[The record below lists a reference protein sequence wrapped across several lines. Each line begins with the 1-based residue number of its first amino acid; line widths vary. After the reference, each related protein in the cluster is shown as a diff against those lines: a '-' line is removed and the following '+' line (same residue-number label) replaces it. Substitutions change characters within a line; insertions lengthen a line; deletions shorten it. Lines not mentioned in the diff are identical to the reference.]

1 MVKSLAPLSLVRN
14 TNSFISLKVNNM
26 KVIVLNCG
34 SSSIKYQLFDMPSAE
49 VIAKGL
55 VDKIG
60 LKGASVKHTMSNGD
74 VLKLE
79 GEILDHQAGIEFVL
93 GVLTHKQYGC
103 VSNLNE
109 IGAVGHRVVHAGEKF
124 NGSVA
129 ITKEVINA
137 LEECIEL
144 APLHNPPN
152 LEGIY
157 AINKLLPEVPQVGVF
172 DTAYHQTMEEKAYL
186 YGIPYSLYE
195 KYKVRRYGFHGSSH
209 RFVSQ
214 RAAEILGHNIDE
226 LKIISCHLGN
236 GASMCAIQNGKSV
249 DTSMGMTPVE
259 GLVMG
264 TRCGDID
271 AGALL
276 FIADKEETSIAYTS
290 TLLNKHSGI
299 LGLSGVS
306 SDMRDVETAA
316 AEGNHR
322 AQVSLDIYHYRIK
335 KYIGAYAAAMGGVDV
350 VIFTGGVGENGWETR
365 EETCQGLEFMGID
378 FDKEKNTKLR
388 GKEALISKADSKVKV
403 MVVPTNEELVIAQ
416 DTYEIVVG

>member
-1 MVKSLAPLSLVRN
+1 
-14 TNSFISLKVNNM
+14 M
-26 KVIVLNCG
+26 KIIVLNCG

-60 LKGASVKHTMSNGD
+60 LKGASIKHYMANGD

-79 GEILDHQAGIEFVL
+79 GEILDHQAGIEHVL
-93 GVLTHKQYGC
+93 GVLTHNEYGC
-103 VSNLNE
+103 VKNMNE
-109 IGAVGHRVVHAGEKF
+109 IGAVGHRVVHAGEKY

-129 ITKEVINA
+129 ITDEVIKA
-137 LEECIEL
+137 LEECIDL

-157 AINKLLPEVPQVGVF
+157 AITKLLPEVPQVGVF
-172 DTAYHQTMEEKAYL
+172 DTAYHQTMSEQAYL

-209 RFVSQ
+209 RFVSA
-214 RAAEILGHNIDE
+214 RAAEILGKKAEEI
-226 LKIISCHLGN
+226 KIISCHLGN
-236 GASMCAIQNGKSV
+236 GASMCAIVNGKSI
-249 DTSMGMTPVE
+249 DTTMGMTPVE

-276 FIADKEETSIAYTS
+276 YIADKEETSIPYTS
-290 TLLNKHSGI
+290 TLLNKHSGM

-306 SDMRDVETAA
+306 SDMRDIETAA

-322 AQVSLDIYHYRIK
+322 AQISLDIYHYRIK
-335 KYIGAYAAAMGGVDV
+335 KYLGAYAAAMGGVDV
-350 VIFTGGVGENGWETR
+350 IIFTGGVGENGWETR
-365 EETCQGLEFMGID
+365 EEVCNGLEFMGVE
-378 FDKEKNTKLR
+378 FDVEKNTKLR
-388 GKEALISKADSKVKV
+388 GKEAVISKGGSKVTV
-403 MVVPTNEELVIAQ
+403 MVVPTNEELVIAN
-416 DTYEIVVG
+416 DTFEIVNN

>member
-1 MVKSLAPLSLVRN
+1 
-14 TNSFISLKVNNM
+14 M
-26 KVIVLNCG
+26 KIIVLNCG
-34 SSSIKYQLFDMPSAE
+34 SSSIKYQLFEMPSAE
-49 VIAKGL
+49 VVAKGL

-60 LKGASVKHTMSNGD
+60 LKGASIKHNMANGD

-79 GEILDHQAGIEFVL
+79 GEILDHQACIEFVL
-93 GVLTHKQYGC
+93 GILTHKEYGC
-103 VSNLNE
+103 VKDMKE
-109 IGAVGHRVVHAGEKF
+109 IGAVGHRVVHAGEKY
-124 NGSVA
+124 NTSVA
-129 ITKEVINA
+129 ISPEVIVA
-137 LEECIEL
+137 LEECIDL

-157 AINKLLPEVPQVGVF
+157 AITKLMPDVPQVAVF
-172 DTAYHQTMEEKAYL
+172 DTAYHQTMDERAYL

-209 RFVSQ
+209 RFVSH
-214 RAAEILGHNIDE
+214 RAAEILGRKIED

-236 GASMCAIQNGKSV
+236 GASMCAIKNGHSV

-264 TRCGDID
+264 TRSGDID

-276 FIADKEETSIAYTS
+276 FIADKEEISIPYTS
-290 TLLNKHSGI
+290 TLINKHSGM

-306 SDMRDVETAA
+306 SDMRDIESAA

-322 AQVSLDIYHYRIK
+322 AQISLDIYHYRIR
-335 KYIGAYAAAMGGVDV
+335 KYIGAYAAAMGGVDL
-350 VIFTGGVGENGWETR
+350 VIFTGGVGENACNTR
-365 EETCQGLEFMGID
+365 EEVCKGLEFIGIEVD
-378 FDKEKNTKLR
+378 LETNANLR
-388 GKEALISKADSKVKV
+388 GKEAIISKPGSKVTL

-416 DTYEIVVG
+416 DTYDIVSA

>member
-1 MVKSLAPLSLVRN
+1 
-14 TNSFISLKVNNM
+14 M
-26 KVIVLNCG
+26 KIIVLNCG
-34 SSSIKYQLFDMPSAE
+34 SSSIKYQLFEMPSAD
-49 VIAKGL
+49 VVAKGL

-60 LKGASVKHTMSNGD
+60 LKGASIKHNMANGD

-79 GEILDHQAGIEFVL
+79 GEILDHQAGIEFLL
-93 GVLTHKQYGC
+93 GILTHKEYGC
-103 VSNLNE
+103 VKDLNE

-124 NGSVA
+124 NTSVA
-129 ITKEVINA
+129 ITKDVIEA
-137 LEECIEL
+137 LVECIDL

-157 AINKLLPEVPQVGVF
+157 AITKLLPDVPQVGVF
-172 DTAYHQTMEEKAYL
+172 DTAYHQTMSEQAYL

-214 RAAEILGHNIDE
+214 RASEILGKKPED

-236 GASMCAIQNGKSV
+236 GASMCAIQNGKST

-264 TRCGDID
+264 TRSGDLD

-276 FIADKEETSIAYTS
+276 YIADKEEISIPYTS
-290 TLLNKHSGI
+290 TLINKHSGI
-299 LGLSGVS
+299 YGLSGVS
-306 SDMRDVETAA
+306 SDMRDVEAA
-316 AEGNHR
+316 AADGNHR
-322 AQVSLDIYHYRIK
+322 ARVSLDIYHYRIK
-335 KYIGAYAAAMGGVDV
+335 KYLGSYAAAMGGVDV

-365 EETCQGLEFMGID
+365 HEVCKGLEFMGID
-378 FDKEKNTKLR
+378 FDVEKNTKLR
-388 GKEALISKADSKVKV
+388 GKEAVISKTGSKVTV
-403 MVVPTNEELVIAQ
+403 MVVPTNEELVIAN
-416 DTYEIVVG
+416 DTYEIVTN

>member
-1 MVKSLAPLSLVRN
+1 
-14 TNSFISLKVNNM
+14 M
-26 KVIVLNCG
+26 KIIVLNCG
-34 SSSIKYQLFDMPSAE
+34 SSSIKYQLFEMPSAE
-49 VIAKGL
+49 VVAKGL

-60 LKGASVKHTMSNGD
+60 LKGASIKHNMANGD

-93 GVLTHKQYGC
+93 GILTHKEYGC
-103 VSNLNE
+103 VKDLNE
-109 IGAVGHRVVHAGEKF
+109 IGAVGHRVVHAGEMY
-124 NGSVA
+124 NSSVA
-129 ITKEVINA
+129 ITQEVIEA
-137 LEECIEL
+137 LVECIDL

-157 AINKLLPEVPQVGVF
+157 AISKLLPEVPQVGVF
-172 DTAYHQTMEEKAYL
+172 DTAYHQTMSEQAYL

-209 RFVSQ
+209 RFVAQ
-214 RAAEILGHNIDE
+214 RAAEILGKKLED

-236 GASMCAIQNGKSV
+236 GASMCAIQNGKSF

-264 TRCGDID
+264 TRSGDID

-276 FIADKEETSIAYTS
+276 YIADKEEISIPYTS
-290 TLLNKHSGI
+290 TLINKHSGM

-306 SDMRDVETAA
+306 SDMRDIETAA
-316 AEGNHR
+316 GEGNHR
-322 AQVSLDIYHYRIK
+322 AKVSLDIYHYRIK
-335 KYIGAYAAAMGGVDV
+335 KYLGSYAAAMGGVDV

-365 EETCQGLEFMGID
+365 QEVASGLEFMGLK
-378 FDKEKNTKLR
+378 FDVAKNTKLR
-388 GKEALISKADSKVKV
+388 GKETIISAPDSKVTV

-416 DTYEIVVG
+416 DTFEIVTA

>member
-1 MVKSLAPLSLVRN
+1 
-14 TNSFISLKVNNM
+14 M
-26 KVIVLNCG
+26 KIIVLNCG
-34 SSSIKYQLFDMPSAE
+34 SSSIKYQLFEMPSAI
-49 VIAKGL
+49 VVAKGL

-60 LKGASVKHTMSNGD
+60 LKGASIKHNMANGD

-93 GVLTHKQYGC
+93 GILTHKEHGC
-103 VSNLNE
+103 VKDLNE
-109 IGAVGHRVVHAGEKF
+109 IGAVGHRVVHAGEKY
-124 NGSVA
+124 NTSVA
-129 ITKEVINA
+129 INKEVIEA
-137 LEECIEL
+137 LVECIDL

-157 AINKLLPEVPQVGVF
+157 AINKLLPEVPQVAVF
-172 DTAYHQTMEEKAYL
+172 DTAYHQTMTEQAYL

-209 RFVSQ
+209 RFVAQ
-214 RAAEILGHNIDE
+214 RAAEILGKKMED
-226 LKIISCHLGN
+226 LKIVSCHLGN
-236 GASMCAIQNGKSV
+236 GASMCAIQNGKSF

-264 TRCGDID
+264 TRSGDID

-276 FIADKEETSIAYTS
+276 YIADKEEISIPYTS
-290 TLLNKHSGI
+290 TLINKHSGM

-306 SDMRDVETAA
+306 SDMRDIETAA

-322 AQVSLDIYHYRIK
+322 AKISLDIYHYRIK
-335 KYIGAYAAAMGGVDV
+335 KYLGSYAAAMGGVDV
-350 VIFTGGVGENGWETR
+350 VIFTGGVGENACETR
-365 EETCQGLEFMGID
+365 EEICEGLEFMGIE
-378 FDKEKNTKLR
+378 FDVAKNTNLR
-388 GKEALISKADSKVKV
+388 GKEAIISKPGSKVTL

-416 DTYEIVVG
+416 DTFEIVTT